1 MSQPAAR
8 LGDPTAHGGV
18 VAVGSPNVLVN
29 GQPAAGVGDLHVCPM
44 CSPGPHVGGP
54 ILVGSPTVLVNGKPM
69 ARVGDACACAA
80 PAPDVIL
87 AGSPNVLVG
96 GSSAAVSPGAAAA
109 AASAHAAAAD
119 PGAPGLGA
127 TARPLSPWVGVAYL
141 DAQGRPLAP
150 WRYRAEAGA
159 VGREGVLGSG
169 AQVWLDALG
178 AEPDVTLVGA
188 YGCRWSRDEA
198 RVGDEVALSVRT
210 EGVPDGAPA
219 HFTVERLAVDP
230 GGGVTREAVAEFDG
244 VVQSGR
250 AEADRPFAYVWD
262 PAPSAP
268 TGAGDAPWGAPPTYA
283 ATAVVDHL
291 HLARSGPLR
300 FRDWVEFEA
309 VDTDDRPLAR
319 RPYVL
324 RLASGEVRTGTTDA
338 QGAARV
344 ERVPPGDHTVEVS

>member
-18 VAVGSPNVLVN
+18 VTVGSPNVLIN
-29 GQPAAGVGDLHVCPM
+29 GQPAATVGDLHVCPM

-54 ILVGSPTVLVNGKPM
+54 ILAGSPTVLVNGKPL
-69 ARVGDACACAA
+69 ARMGDACACAA

-96 GSSAAVSPGAAAA
+96 GASAAASPGAAAA
-109 AASAHAAAAD
+109 AASAH
-119 PGAPGLGA
+119 GATAQLGTPGLGA

-150 WRYRAEAGA
+150 WRYHADAGNA
-159 VGREGVLGSG
+159 ARDGLLGSG

-178 AEPDVTLVGA
+178 AEPTVTLVGA

-198 RVGDEVALSVRT
+198 RVGDEVTLTVQT
-210 EGVPDGAPA
+210 EGVPDGAPVR
-219 HFTVERLAVDP
+219 FTVERLAVAP
-230 GGGVTREAVAEFDG
+230 GGGVERTPVAEFDG
-244 VVQSGR
+244 TVRSDR
-250 AEADRPFAYVWD
+250 AEADRPFSFVWD
-262 PAPSAP
+262 PAPTEGDPSVAP
-268 TGAGDAPWGAPPTYA
+268 VGAPPTYT
-283 ATAVVDHL
+283 ATTVVDHL

-300 FRDWVEFEA
+300 FQDWIEFEA

-324 RLASGEVRTGTTDA
+324 RLASGEVRTGTTDG